1 MQRLLAT
8 AWCVALGIALMVGSP
23 LTLQGSG
30 VRSPLT
36 PSGSGIGSPLT
47 PSLSPLPKGGE
58 GAGSGIGSFLAPSG
72 SGIGSPLTPSLSP
85 LPKGGEGAGS
95 GGIQTPAQRALIAIL
110 QSGEGSL
117 YDQAV
122 QGFKTEMARRGYRE
136 GSTVEYLVLTLKA
149 TGKEEPVESLLKRSP
164 KVVVAVGTDA
174 AHTLKERYAHLTPE
188 RQPPVVFLMVLDP
201 VAEGLIES
209 MERSGTRFVGVG
221 LTIRPHR
228 QFRSLLDIAPNVRQ
242 LGTLYNPND
251 ATSRR
256 LIEQAREDAQ
266 QLGLELIAVELPAPA
281 ELPRTLATLEKQIDA
296 FWLIPDPLCVAAFE
310 QIMSLCLR
318 KKCPLLAFA
327 EPYVRRGA
335 PVGVGV
341 DFADQGATAAELV
354 EQLLQGADPA
364 TMPMLT
370 PRRLRTYYN
379 LATARAVGLEIP
391 DTLLNLADKVFQQ

>member
-1 MQRLLAT
+1 MQRLLTT

-36 PSGSGIGSPLT
+36 PS
-47 PSLSPLPKGGE
+47 LSPLPKGGE
-58 GAGSGIGSFLAPSG
+58 R
-72 SGIGSPLTPSLSP
+72 
-85 LPKGGEGAGS
+85 AGS
-95 GGIQTPAQRALIAIL
+95 GGIQTSAQRALIAIL

-149 TGKEEPVESLLKRSP
+149 SGKEEPVESLLKRSP

-174 AHTLKERYAHLTPE
+174 AHILKERYARLPPE
-188 RQPPVVFLMVLDP
+188 RQPPVVFLMVIDP

-209 MERSGTRFVGVG
+209 VERSGTRFVGVG

-281 ELPRTLATLEKQIDA
+281 ELPRALATLEKQIDA

-327 EPYVRRGA
+327 QTYVQRGA

-354 EQLLQGADPA
+354 EQLLQGADPS

-379 LATARAVGLEIP
+379 LATARAIGLEIP
-391 DTLLNLADKVFQQ
+391 DTLLSLADKVFQQ